1 LKRLDNKIR
10 SYGSRRWSD
19 RMMIQR
25 ILKAYFVKDTT
36 VTSLIQQ
43 DPTHKRMTPDDV
55 LGRIIN
61 HEILIE
67 EANHV
72 KNLSKGISSSN
83 K

>member
-1 LKRLDNKIR
+1 
-10 SYGSRRWSD
+10 
-19 RMMIQR
+19 MMIQR
-25 ILKAYFVKDTT
+25 MLKAYFVKDTT

-43 DPTHKRMTPDDV
+43 DLTHKRMTPDDV

-67 EANHV
+67 EAKHV
-72 KNLSKGISSSN
+72 KNLSQGISSSN